1 MKRPWLLL
9 PLGLLAGAL
18 AFGAAFWLR
27 TQPQRQAAATPGA
40 ELEWLR
46 REFRLSDD
54 VFRRVSEL
62 HRNYQP
68 TCAELCRRI
77 ADQNRRLREAV
88 ARTNAMTDEIR
99 ELVTATGRARDD
111 CRQAMLTHLYAV
123 AREMPA
129 EAGNRY
135 IQSMLAATCVLQ
147 EARPIDAALQPGAGE
162 AHGHHE

>member
-1 MKRPWLLL
+1 MKHPWLLL
-9 PLGLLAGAL
+9 PIGLLAGAL

-27 TQPQRQAAATPGA
+27 TQPQRQAATAPGV

-46 REFRLSDD
+46 REFNLSNE
-54 VFRRVSEL
+54 VFLRVSEL

-77 ADQNRRLREAV
+77 SDQNRRLRETV

-99 ELVTATGRARDD
+99 ELVSATGRARDD

-123 AREMPA
+123 AQEMPP
-129 EAGNRY
+129 EAGSRY
-135 IQSMLAATCVLQ
+135 IQIMLAATCVLQ
-147 EARPIDAALQPGAGE
+147 EARPIDTIQPETGGA
-162 AHGHHE
+162 HRHHE

>member
-9 PLGLLAGAL
+9 PLGLLAGAI

-27 TQPQRQAAATPGA
+27 TQPQRQAAAAPGA

-46 REFRLSDD
+46 REFQLSED

-77 ADQNRRLREAV
+77 ADQNRRLRDTV
-88 ARTNAMTDEIR
+88 GRTNAMTDEIR
-99 ELVTATGRARDD
+99 ELVSATGRARDD

-123 AREMPA
+123 AREMPP

-135 IQSMLAATCVLQ
+135 LQIMMQATCVLQ
-147 EARPIDAALQPGAGE
+147 EARPIDAIQPGAGG
-162 AHGHHE
+162 AHHHHE